1 MVKRLLNIVTFLV
14 VVLFVTSVNAF
25 NSATTLQ
32 LLTTP
37 QETAAFLKAE
47 HNKAVFVEHN
57 TFEIPFYFKYLS
69 SDKSH
74 NGFYLMLFD
83 SNVGNK
89 VSKNYCIDFRK
100 LIYTQIFPFH
110 FYF

>member
-1 MVKRLLNIVTFLV
+1 MVKRLLNILPLLV
-14 VVLFVTSVNAF
+14 VVLFVTSANAF
-25 NSATTLQ
+25 NSTTPTQ
-32 LLTTP
+32 LLTAP

-57 TFEIPFYFKYLS
+57 TLEIPFHFKYLS

-74 NGFYLMLFD
+74 NGFYTMLFNC
-83 SNVGNK
+83 NVGNK

-100 LIYTQIFPFH
+100 LIYTQVFPFH